1 MMVLDR
7 VLCDFCLIEVG
18 QIMGGEPQVSGVLV
32 DQRIAPHFCVCPD
45 CYDQS
50 VVEEVA
56 A

>member
-1 MMVLDR
+1 MILLDR
-7 VLCDFCLIEVG
+7 VICDFCRAEVG

-45 CYDQS
+45 CYDES
-50 VVEEVA
+50 VVEEFA